1 LKVSFD
7 KVLILRD
14 GFVEVEGR
22 EDVEVGTNDDT
33 FGRENVE
40 GSLGAPQDTPDALD
54 VDGVGANGKR
64 GGLSRREV
72 REPVGGGTTKCMK
85 IQAYEEKS

>member
-14 GFVEVEGR
+14 GFAEDEGR
-22 EDVEVGTNDDT
+22 EDVEIGTKDDT
-33 FGRENVE
+33 FGRENVD
-40 GSLGAPQDTPDALD
+40 GSLGAPQDTLD

-64 GGLSRREV
+64 GGPSRREV
-72 REPVGGGTTKCMK
+72 REPVGVGTTKCMK
-85 IQAYEEKS
+85 IQVYEERN